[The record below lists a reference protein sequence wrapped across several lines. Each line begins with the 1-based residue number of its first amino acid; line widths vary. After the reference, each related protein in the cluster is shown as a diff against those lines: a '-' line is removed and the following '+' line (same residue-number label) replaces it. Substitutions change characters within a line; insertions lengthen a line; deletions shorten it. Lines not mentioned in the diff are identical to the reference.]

1 MTDWEL
7 NERVLTVLRGLACAA
22 IGGILVWVYGGEPVA
37 ACQAGAEQE
46 RLGRQIAHATTAVQL
61 QVAWQ
66 EHAADRIRW
75 EVRSMQERAETV
87 KAQQE
92 LGVALAAAHQWT
104 DAEGRSKLDLP
115 PLTRWQLLERMA
127 VDAGRRVAVGL
138 TLAR

>member
-1 MTDWEL
+1 MMHQMK
-7 NERVLTVLRGLACAA
+7 ERLTAGVCGVVCVL
-22 IGGILVWVYGGEPVA
+22 IGGILVWAYGGEAVT

-61 QVAWQ
+61 QVARQ

-127 VDAGRRVAVGL
+127 MGAGRKVAVGL
-138 TLAR
+138 ALAR